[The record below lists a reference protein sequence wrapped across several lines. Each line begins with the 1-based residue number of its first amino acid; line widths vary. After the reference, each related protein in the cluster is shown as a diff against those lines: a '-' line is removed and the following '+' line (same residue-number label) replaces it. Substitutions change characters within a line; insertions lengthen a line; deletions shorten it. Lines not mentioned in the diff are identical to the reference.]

1 MTSGVKPALPPML
14 MMKAGIEG
22 KGARSRAPQ
31 ADFAEALGIGKQDSS
46 KKSAAMKAE
55 GGDPVTAWPRL
66 GAKLGSA
73 IERAHH
79 APLEPEVPTVRLNEE
94 PGDNSG
100 DDNFPDI
107 DPDTPAE
114 KPLERDGQQQ
124 NNFDGPAMGAEA
136 TVLPARQELSPR
148 PGRQPVAAQNVETT
162 RVLSDIEVQS
172 SPAGAAGD
180 NPPAGSTASPAIPS
194 AEAPKAVSFVPLR
207 ANERTEPQQ
216 PQSATR
222 PSSTASSSKEGQ
234 ASGGDSLPEATEPVR
249 AAPRVTVVSQQNV
262 PAPMASTALVLVD
275 SIAGS
280 TLLGGS
286 NTAPAPNAIHAAAT
300 HASAQSLKIQL
311 HPAELGMVTAT
322 LRFAGERLSIEL
334 KVENPEAYRR
344 LTSDSETIVG
354 SLRDLGYDI
363 DKVTVIQPSIA
374 SSSSQRF
381 DTAATMHGPTGR
393 SGDQPNSA
401 MSNGGSAGSGENSSR
416 NGRNT
421 GEGSQKGPSA
431 RPETSDG
438 GLYI

>member
-14 MMKAGIEG
+14 MMKAGIES

-79 APLEPEVPTVRLNEE
+79 APLEPEVANEE
-94 PGDNSG
+94 PGEQSG
-100 DDNFPDI
+100 DDLPEI
-107 DPDTPAE
+107 DPDMAE
-114 KPLERDGQQQ
+114 TLVEGGAQQP
-124 NNFDGPAMGAEA
+124 NDLRPTALGGAPI
-136 TVLPARQELSPR
+136 VLPARQELSPR
-148 PGRQPVAAQNVETT
+148 AGHQSAAAQDDNAPGVDPDVE
-162 RVLSDIEVQS
+162 IKP
-172 SPAGAAGD
+172 SPASVTGD
-180 NPPAGSTASPAIPS
+180 NASTGNAMSIDPTSEMPR
-194 AEAPKAVSFVPLR
+194 AVSFTPLR
-207 ANERTEPQQ
+207 ASERTEPQQ
-216 PQSATR
+216 SQSATR
-222 PSSTASSSKEGQ
+222 PSSTASSSKEGP
-234 ASGGDSLPEATEPVR
+234 ASGGDRLPDATEPVR

-262 PAPMASTALVLVD
+262 PAPMASTALVLVE

-286 NTAPAPNAIHAAAT
+286 NTAPSSNAIHAAAT
-300 HASAQSLKIQL
+300 HASARSLKIQL

-354 SLRDLGYDI
+354 SLRELGYDI
-363 DKVTVIQPSIA
+363 DKVTVIQPSLA
-374 SSSSQRF
+374 SSSSPRF
-381 DTAATMHGPTGR
+381 DTAATMHGATGR
-393 SGDQPNSA
+393 SGDQSNSA
-401 MSNGGSAGSGENSSR
+401 MSNGGSAGSGDNSSG
-416 NGRNT
+416 NGRNN
-421 GEGSQKGPSA
+421 GQGSQKGPSA

>member
-31 ADFAEALGIGKQDSS
+31 ADFAEALGVGKQDSS
-46 KKSAAMKAE
+46 KKSAAMKAD

-79 APLEPEVPTVRLNEE
+79 APLEHEVPNDK
-94 PGDNSG
+94 PDNTQVN
-100 DDNFPDI
+100 DLPEI
-107 DPDTPAE
+107 DPDMAETPM
-114 KPLERDGQQQ
+114 ERDAQHQ
-124 NNFDGPAMGAEA
+124 NHLHPTATGPAPI
-136 TVLPARQELSPR
+136 VVPARQELSPR
-148 PGRQPVAAQNVETT
+148 TGRQPVAAQNVETT

-249 AAPRVTVVSQQNV
+249 TAPRVTVVSQQNV
-262 PAPMASTALVLVD
+262 PAPMASTALVLVE

-344 LTSDSETIVG
+344 LASDSETIVG
-354 SLRDLGYDI
+354 ALRDLGYDI
-363 DKVTVIQPSIA
+363 DKVTVIQPSIV

-381 DTAATMHGPTGR
+381 DTAATMHGTAGR
-393 SGDQPNSA
+393 PGDQSNSA
-401 MSNGGSAGSGENSSR
+401 MSNGGSAGSGENSSG

-421 GEGSQKGPSA
+421 GQGSPKGPSA